1 MLQTALWHDTILDA
15 IAGAVQ
21 AAGGIKRVSGKVWPA
36 LDATSA
42 AARLRAA
49 LNPDHAQKLAPEELL
64 LIAQLAREAG
74 DHSLMNFFSRELAY
88 RAPEPL
94 EPEQAA
100 KQAKAMK
107 RKALLE
113 ELLRLDDE

>member
-1 MLQTALWHDTILDA
+1 MLQTALWHDTIWDA
-15 IAGAVQ
+15 IGAAVQ
-21 AAGGIKRVSGKVWPA
+21 AAGGVKKVAGRLWPS
-36 LDATSA
+36 LDTTSA

-49 LNPDHAQKLAPEELL
+49 LNPEHAQKLAPDELL
-64 LIAQLAREAG
+64 LIGNLARESG
-74 DHSLMNFFSRELAY
+74 DHSLMSFFARELAY
-88 RAPEPL
+88 KAPEPL

-100 KQAKAMK
+100 QQAKAMK